1 VIDYF
6 SATVVGGRRRES
18 GGDVAA
24 GKQTVPKAEQ
34 RKVRTKRGIRAYT
47 YLGCPLTRDR
57 SAWCFRLCVPDPQGK
72 GQCGRIAPHGLK
84 GRTQLAIEGHRKQ
97 RRSTHFAK
105 LERMYLA
112 APLND
117 HYDPGVRVRDGEAE
131 IVVPTPKTLRLPSG
145 DVAESVYLKLMNDA
159 AALAVN
165 AIVEDR
171 LVATV
176 RFNIQLTRHSASGNL
191 IARGLVVAG
200 SGGQYQAE
208 CVLADASGREIGRG
222 DGTFEAGRTV
232 LSPEIGYS

>member
-1 VIDYF
+1 
-6 SATVVGGRRRES
+6 VGT
-18 GGDVAA
+18 

-47 YLGCPLTRDR
+47 YLGCPLTRSR
-57 SAWCFRLCVPDPQGK
+57 SAWCFRLCVPDPLGK

-112 APLND
+112 APSSDL
-117 HYDPGVRVRDGEAE
+117 YDPGVRVQDGEAE
-131 IVVPTPKTLRLPSG
+131 IVVPIPKALRLPSG
-145 DVAESVYLKLMNDA
+145 DVAESVYLKVMNDA
-159 AALAVN
+159 AVLAVN

-171 LVATV
+171 LVVTV
-176 RFNIQLTRHSASGNL
+176 RFTVQLTRHRASDTL
-191 IARGLVVAG
+191 IARALVVAG
-200 SGGQYQAE
+200 SGGQYEAE
-208 CVLADASGREIGRG
+208 CVLADASGVEIGRG
-222 DGTFEAGRTV
+222 DGTFEPGPTS

>member
-1 VIDYF
+1 
-6 SATVVGGRRRES
+6 
-18 GGDVAA
+18 
-24 GKQTVPKAEQ
+24 
-34 RKVRTKRGIRAYT
+34 
-47 YLGCPLTRDR
+47 
-57 SAWCFRLCVPDPQGK
+57 
-72 GQCGRIAPHGLK
+72 LK

-112 APLND
+112 APFND
-117 HYDPGVRVRDGEAE
+117 RYDPGVSVQDGGAE
-131 IVVPTPKTLRLPSG
+131 VVVPISKVRRLPSG
-145 DVAESVYLKLMNDA
+145 DVPESVYLKLMNDA
-159 AALAVN
+159 ASLAVN

-176 RFNIQLTRHSASGNL
+176 RFNVHLTRHPATGDL

-222 DGTFEAGRTV
+222 DGTFEAGTTP
-232 LSPEIGYS
+232 LSPEIGYA

>member
-1 VIDYF
+1 
-6 SATVVGGRRRES
+6 VG
-18 GGDVAA
+18 VN
-24 GKQTVPKAEQ
+24 KQTVPKAEQ

-57 SAWCFRLCVPDPQGK
+57 SAWCFRLCIPDRLGK
-72 GQCGRIAPHGLK
+72 GRCGRVAPHGLK
-84 GRTQLAIEGHRKQ
+84 GRTQTAIEGHRQQ

-112 APLND
+112 APINGP
-117 HYDPGVRVRDGEAE
+117 YDLGVMVREGEAE
-131 IVVPTPKTLRLPSG
+131 IVVPIPGILRLPSG
-145 DVAESVYLKLMNDA
+145 DVAESLCMKVMNDA
-159 AALAVN
+159 AVLAVN
-165 AIVEDR
+165 AIIEDQ

-176 RFNIQLTRHSASGNL
+176 RFSVQLTRRPVSGDL
-191 IARGLVVAG
+191 IARGLVVAT

-222 DGTFEAGRTV
+222 DGMFKAGTTR